1 MQYIADQL
9 GISKVTVSKALN
21 DKDGVSK
28 ELKQKI
34 KETAVELGYKVP
46 GVEQPLAAPRN
57 IALIVQEKYVEM
69 NDHVT
74 FYLKFYQKIASGLN
88 RKGYMCNLF
97 TLNNEQNDE
106 RMLPII
112 LSGNHISGIIVMGH
126 VKRHIIK
133 AIKQLALP
141 IIFLDCY
148 DTDGDMDSIL
158 TDNYYSTY
166 EITNYLVR
174 SGHKDIG
181 FVGNV
186 HATSSIQD
194 RFLGY
199 CRSLLE
205 ENRVVNDDWVISD
218 RDENDEE
225 VEFVLPKV
233 MPTAFIC
240 NCDDTA
246 YKFVNHLKEKGYRVP
261 EDISV
266 VGFDNDIHAELCR
279 PKLTTVAVDIDT
291 MAEKATATIIDR
303 IENKLPTKQRKIFV
317 TGDIVYRD
325 SVKNRYQ

>member
-1 MQYIADQL
+1 M
-9 GISKVTVSKALN
+9 
-21 DKDGVSK
+21 
-28 ELKQKI
+28 
-34 KETAVELGYKVP
+34 
-46 GVEQPLAAPRN
+46 
-57 IALIVQEKYVEM
+57 
-69 NDHVT
+69 
-74 FYLKFYQKIASGLN
+74 
-88 RKGYMCNLF
+88 
-97 TLNNEQNDE
+97 
-106 RMLPII
+106 
-112 LSGNHISGIIVMGH
+112 
-126 VKRHIIK
+126 
-133 AIKQLALP
+133 
-141 IIFLDCY
+141 
-148 DTDGDMDSIL
+148 
-158 TDNYYSTY
+158 
-166 EITNYLVR
+166 
-174 SGHKDIG
+174 
-181 FVGNV
+181 
-186 HATSSIQD
+186 
-194 RFLGY
+194 
-199 CRSLLE
+199 LE